1 MGWLDGET
9 ALITGGASG
18 LGLALAHRFLE
29 EGARVAIMD
38 RSPER
43 LAAAHAQL
51 GAEVVAI
58 AGDVTR
64 IADNRRAVA
73 AAEERFGKLD
83 CFVGNAGMWDFMT
96 KLEDLPDDESLESAI
111 DELLG
116 TNVKGYILGAK
127 AALPS
132 LARSG
137 GSIIFTLSNAAFAV
151 AGGGPLYTASK
162 HAGVGLVR
170 QLAHELA
177 PRVRVNAVA
186 PGAISTDLRGPE
198 SLGLASTSI
207 AGVPLADFVPEV
219 VPMGFL
225 PAPEEY
231 AGPYVLLAS
240 RRNSSSATASIINI
254 DGGMA
259 VRGFPRPGAGYDLA
273 ARFARADR
281 GNKGETE

>member
-1 MGWLDGET
+1 MSWLDGET

-18 LGLALAHRFLE
+18 LGLAIARRFLE

-38 RSPER
+38 CAPER
-43 LAAAHAQL
+43 LAEAQAQL
-51 GAEVVAI
+51 GTEVVAV

-83 CFVGNAGMWDFMT
+83 CFVGNAGIWDFMT
-96 KLEDLPDDESLESAI
+96 KLADLPDDEALEGAV
-111 DELLG
+111 EEVLG

-127 AALPS
+127 AALPA

-137 GSIIFTLSNAAFAV
+137 GSMIFTLSNAAFSV

-177 PRVRVNAVA
+177 PRIRVNAVA
-186 PGAISTDLRGPE
+186 PGAIATDLRGPV

-207 AGVPLADFVPEV
+207 AGVPLADFIPDV
-219 VPMGFL
+219 VPLGFL
-225 PAPEEY
+225 PAAEDY
-231 AGPYVLLAS
+231 TGPYVLLAS

-254 DGGMA
+254 DGGMG
-259 VRGFPRPGAGYDLA
+259 VRGFPRPGGGYDLA
-273 ARFARADR
+273 DRFAPADQAS
-281 GNKGETE
+281 KGDTV